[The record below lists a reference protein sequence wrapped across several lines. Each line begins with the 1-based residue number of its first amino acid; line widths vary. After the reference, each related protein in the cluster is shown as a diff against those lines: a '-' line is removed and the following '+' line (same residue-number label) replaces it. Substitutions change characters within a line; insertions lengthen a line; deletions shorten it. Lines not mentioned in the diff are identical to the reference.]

1 MKQINAFAFCSI
13 RQQFYLVFQIC
24 FLSVYVTLFDV
35 TTKQFFAC
43 LSIQHRNSKVQ
54 STFLFTSY
62 ALARTWQSGT
72 NRQYFQGH
80 LKSKCSLN
88 TFVNYIFHPSFDSSV
103 GRAEDCSGINQTSL
117 GRWFNSGSK
126 EYFFYRFFTLI
137 V

>member
-24 FLSVYVTLFDV
+24 FLSVYVTLLDV
-35 TTKQFFAC
+35 ATTLFFAC

-88 TFVNYIFHPSFDSSV
+88 IFVNYIIHPSFDSSV
-103 GRAEDCSGINQTSL
+103 GRAEDCSGKLSDILRSLVQLRLEGIFFWQT
-117 GRWFNSGSK
+117 
-126 EYFFYRFFTLI
+126 FTFS